1 MIEESKYL
9 SGVMKRHFN
18 IELVMTR
25 EDKGNFKSSTKCCIS
40 ENNYADKDV
49 KGRDHCHIRFML
61 SGCICSCFPDETFKF
76 HQLTFLS
83 FIT

>member
-18 IELVMTR
+18 TELVMTK

-40 ENNYADKDV
+40 ENNYVDKDV
-49 KGRDHCHIRFML
+49 KVRDQLSYQIYAFWLYML
-61 SGCICSCFPDETFKF
+61 LFSG
-76 HQLTFLS
+76 
-83 FIT
+83 